1 MKNLVA
7 VTGTL
12 IVLLASLS
20 TQARSIHPL
29 TYVLSADIET
39 MDIDQ
44 DSYLNEMALYGG
56 VVKVKQIRKELS
68 LELNYAPK
76 CAPNMACI
84 EVLLIHEINLKITNQ
99 VTDRCGN
106 TSYIA
111 ERDLRPVDGVKEKLV
126 VTDYT
131 NNICPTFVALPATG
145 VLYQTSFYDRI
156 NGKEVS
162 TQSSFYADKLEGR
175 VLPTSALEK
184 VLPAL
189 K

>member
-1 MKNLVA
+1 MKNLIA

-12 IVLLASLS
+12 IVLLASVS

-29 TYVLSADIET
+29 TYVLSADIES

-44 DSYLNEMALYGG
+44 NSYLNEMALYGG

-68 LELNYAPK
+68 LELNYAPV
-76 CAPNMACI
+76 CPPNMMCPA
-84 EVLLIHEINLKITNQ
+84 VLSVHEITLKLTSQ
-99 VTDRCGN
+99 VTDHCGN
-106 TSYIA
+106 VSYIA
-111 ERDLRPVDGVKEKLV
+111 ERDMRPVDGIMEKLV

-145 VLYQTSFYDRI
+145 VSYQTSFFDRI

-162 TQSSFYADKLEGR
+162 TLSSFYAAKLEGR